1 MDLFKRKLYT
11 KLTEWKK
18 NSNESSGLL
27 IEGARRTGKTT
38 LAKEFARREYES
50 SLYIDFSHVDKQV
63 IDIFRDYRSDIQ
75 TLLRMLQLFTES
87 NCAIAEASS
96 SSTRYS
102 VSLLP
107 ERRSNI
113 SSRMEAMTI

>member
-1 MDLFKRKLYT
+1 MKLFERKLYSE
-11 KLTEWKK
+11 LIAWKRD
-18 NSNESSGLL
+18 SNGASAMLV
-27 IEGARRTGKTT
+27 EGARRTGKTT
-38 LAKEFARREYES
+38 LVKEFARREYDS
-50 SLYIDFSHVDKQV
+50 FLYIDFSHVDKQV